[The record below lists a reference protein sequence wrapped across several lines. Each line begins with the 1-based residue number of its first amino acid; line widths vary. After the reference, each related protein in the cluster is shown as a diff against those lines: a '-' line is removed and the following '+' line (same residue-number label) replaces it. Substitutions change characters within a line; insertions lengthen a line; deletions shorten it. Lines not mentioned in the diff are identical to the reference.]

1 MAEERKIPVIKMD
14 GATYEEAIA
23 ANREMLSEAIIDAV
37 EFAIETGAEQVEVFE
52 VEEHDLVFS
61 LDRGE
66 MPTALDGCISYYES
80 VEEYVECARII
91 NLKNKL

>member
-1 MAEERKIPVIKMD
+1 MAEERRVPKIRME
-14 GATYEEAIA
+14 GESYEAA
-23 ANREMLSEAIIDAV
+23 VNANRERLSEAIVDAV
-37 EFAIETGAEQVEVFE
+37 EFAIETGADQVEVFE
-52 VEEHDLVFS
+52 VDGHDLVFS
-61 LDRGE
+61 LARSE

>member
-1 MAEERKIPVIKMD
+1 MAEERTIPVIRMD
-14 GATYEEAIA
+14 GATYEEAIN
-23 ANREMLSEAIIDAV
+23 ANREKLSEAIIDAV

-52 VEEHDLVFS
+52 VEDHDLVFS
-61 LDRGE
+61 LSRAD

-80 VEEYVECARII
+80 VEEYIECARII